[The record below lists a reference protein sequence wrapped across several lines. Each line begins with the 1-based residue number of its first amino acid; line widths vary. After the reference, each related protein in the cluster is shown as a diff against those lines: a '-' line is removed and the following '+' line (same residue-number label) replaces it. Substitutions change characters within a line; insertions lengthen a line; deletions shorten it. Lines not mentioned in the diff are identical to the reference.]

1 MNRILENRMKKLEEK
16 GPAAPSAIIVY
27 AKWDELNEDAI
38 KASFVGPP
46 PTDVPIYVFSEQM
59 TLEQW
64 LASHRK
70 YEEDPTWSKTHG
82 GAPIIAFPGLHSA
95 KRIRVADRPVKC

>member
-16 GPAAPSAIIVY
+16 GPRGPSAIIVY

-46 PTDVPIYVFSEQM
+46 PTDVQIFVFTDEM
-59 TLEQW
+59 TVEEW
-64 LASHRK
+64 LASVRK
-70 YEEDPTWSKTHG
+70 HQEDPTWHETHG
-82 GAPIIAFPGLHSA
+82 GSFYAFAGMGSA

>member
-16 GPAAPSAIIVY
+16 GPSGPSAIIVY
-27 AKWDELNEDAI
+27 AKWDEPNEDAI

-82 GAPIIAFPGLHSA
+82 GSFYAFSGMGSA
-95 KRIRVADRPVKC
+95 KRIRVADRPVRC